1 MKEINKVKV
10 SYNGKVVGS
19 IIRYQRYLTAF
30 AYDPEWL
37 SNGFSISPFSLPL
50 REEPFIAKQEPFD
63 GLFGVF
69 ADSLPDGWGRLLLDR
84 LLLKNKINPHSVG
97 NLERLAIVGASGM
110 GALSY
115 EPEYNIS
122 KKSGFA
128 DLDKLAEECSLIL
141 SSEYNDN
148 IDELFSLGG
157 SSGGAR
163 PKILIE
169 VDGEDWII
177 KFPASMDKP
186 DIGLQEYKY
195 SLCAR
200 KCGISMS
207 ETHLFPSARCEGYFD
222 TKRFDRVK
230 TSEGEKR
237 IHMVSVSAL
246 LETSHRIPNLDYIIL
261 GKLTLTLTKDYQ
273 ELEKLFRLMCFN
285 VFAHNRDD
293 HSKNFSFI
301 YSDDEKKWLLSPA
314 YDLTYSYSIGGEH
327 ATTVAGNGKNPGM
340 KDILEVAKKLGMNLK
355 LAEDIA
361 QQVKV
366 CVEDDLGEILSKR
379 F

>member
-1 MKEINKVKV
+1 MKEVDKVRV
-10 SYNGKVVGS
+10 YHNGKIVGT
-19 IIRYQRYLTAF
+19 IIRHQRYLTAF
-30 AYDPEWL
+30 AYDSEWL
-37 SNGFSISPFSLPL
+37 RNGFSISPFSLPL
-50 REEPFIAKQEPFD
+50 REEPFVAKQEPFD

-69 ADSLPDGWGRLLLDR
+69 ADSLPDGWGRLLVDR

-97 NLERLAIVGASGM
+97 NLERLAIVGSSGM
-110 GALSY
+110 GSLSY

-122 KKSGFA
+122 ESRGFP

-163 PKILIE
+163 PKILTE

-177 KFPASMDKP
+177 KFPASMDES

-195 SLCAR
+195 SLCAK
-200 KCGISMS
+200 KCGINMS
-207 ETHLFPSARCEGYFD
+207 ETRIFPSNRCTGYFG
-222 TKRFDRVK
+222 TKRFDRMQ
-230 TSEGEKR
+230 TTDGAQR

-261 GKLTLTLTKDYQ
+261 GKLTLMLTKDYQ

-301 YSDDEKKWLLSPA
+301 YLDDEKRWTLSPA

-327 ATTVAGNGKNPGM
+327 ATTVDGNGKNPGM

-355 LAEDIA
+355 LAKEIV
-361 QQVKV
+361 QQVQNY
-366 CVEDDLGEILSKR
+366 VEDDLVEYIYKK
-379 F
+379 

>member
-1 MKEINKVKV
+1 M
-10 SYNGKVVGS
+10 VGS

-163 PKILIE
+163 PVVMNRVRGTNINYVGTIYRMKMLIE
-169 VDGEDWII
+169 
-177 KFPASMDKP
+177 
-186 DIGLQEYKY
+186 
-195 SLCAR
+195 
-200 KCGISMS
+200 
-207 ETHLFPSARCEGYFD
+207 
-222 TKRFDRVK
+222 
-230 TSEGEKR
+230 
-237 IHMVSVSAL
+237 
-246 LETSHRIPNLDYIIL
+246 
-261 GKLTLTLTKDYQ
+261 
-273 ELEKLFRLMCFN
+273 
-285 VFAHNRDD
+285 
-293 HSKNFSFI
+293 
-301 YSDDEKKWLLSPA
+301 
-314 YDLTYSYSIGGEH
+314 
-327 ATTVAGNGKNPGM
+327 
-340 KDILEVAKKLGMNLK
+340 
-355 LAEDIA
+355 LAEVN
-361 QQVKV
+361 QFF
-366 CVEDDLGEILSKR
+366 CV
-379 F
+379 

>member
-163 PKILIE
+163 PKILTE

-207 ETHLFPSARCEGYFD
+207 ETHLFPSARCEGYFG

-230 TSEGEKR
+230 TSKGEKR

-340 KDILEVAKKLGMNLK
+340 KDILEVAKNLGMNLK

-361 QQVKV
+361 QQVQA

>member
-1 MKEINKVKV
+1 MKEVNKVSV
-10 SYNGKVVGS
+10 SYNGRMVGS
-19 IIRYQRYLTAF
+19 IIRHQRYLTAF
-30 AYDPEWL
+30 IYDPEWL
-37 SNGFSISPFSLPL
+37 SNGFSISPLSLPL

-69 ADSLPDGWGRLLLDR
+69 ADSLPDGWGRLLVDR
-84 LLLKNKINPHSVG
+84 LLLKNKINPHNVG
-97 NLERLAIVGASGM
+97 NLERLAIVGTSGM

-115 EPEYNIS
+115 EPVYNIAE
-122 KKSGFA
+122 KNAFA

-163 PKILIE
+163 PKILTE

-207 ETHLFPSARCEGYFD
+207 ETRLFPSARCEGYFG

-246 LETSHRIPNLDYIIL
+246 FETSHRIPNLDYIIL
-261 GKLTLTLTKDYQ
+261 GKLTMTLTKDYQ
-273 ELEKLFRLMCFN
+273 ELEKLFRLM
-285 VFAHNRDD
+285 
-293 HSKNFSFI
+293 
-301 YSDDEKKWLLSPA
+301 
-314 YDLTYSYSIGGEH
+314 
-327 ATTVAGNGKNPGM
+327 
-340 KDILEVAKKLGMNLK
+340 
-355 LAEDIA
+355 
-361 QQVKV
+361 
-366 CVEDDLGEILSKR
+366 
-379 F
+379 